1 MKTKAQQYG
10 LHLLLLLLSFQC
22 FAEQDFRVDDVEGT
36 WRNGVYHVDIKIT
49 SLLSNHALE
58 ALHKGVALTIVL
70 DVFVTKSRRYWLDKQ
85 VASLGQRYVLR
96 YHALSDQYLI
106 ENLNSGV
113 KEGFSSL
120 QMALAMMGDID
131 DLPILDWRNVRS
143 SERYYARARVRL
155 DLDALPVPL
164 RMFAYFMPGWQLSS
178 DWYIWTLR
186 M

>member
-1 MKTKAQQYG
+1 MRAQQYC
-10 LHLLLLLLSFQC
+10 LLLLLLLSPFKS
-22 FAEQDFRVDDVEGT
+22 FAEQDFKVNDVEGM
-36 WRNGVYHVDIKIT
+36 WRDGVYHIDIRIT
-49 SLLSNHALE
+49 SLLSGNAIE

-70 DVFVTKSRRYWLDKQ
+70 DVYVTKSRRYWLDKQ
-85 VASLGQRYVLR
+85 VASLSQRYVLR

-113 KEGFSSL
+113 KESFSSL
-120 QMALAMMGDID
+120 QTALDVMGDID
-131 DLPILDWRNVRS
+131 DLPILDRRNVQA

-164 RMFAYFMPGWQLSS
+164 RMLAYFMPNWQLSS

>member
-1 MKTKAQQYG
+1 MKTKTQQY
-10 LHLLLLLLSFQC
+10 LLFLLILLPFQC
-22 FAEQDFRVDDVEGT
+22 FSKEDFKIDSIEGT
-36 WRNGVYHVDIKIT
+36 WRDGIYHVDVTIT
-49 SLLSNHALE
+49 SLLSNNAME

-70 DVFVTKSRRYWLDKQ
+70 DVYVTKSRRYWLDKQ

-113 KEGFSSL
+113 KESFSSL
-120 QMALAMMGDID
+120 QVALGVMGDID
-131 DLPILDWRNVRS
+131 DLPILDRRNIRES
-143 SERYYARARVRL
+143 KRYYARARVRL
-155 DLDALPVPL
+155 DLDSLPVPL
-164 RMFAYFMPGWQLSS
+164 RIRAYFMPGWQLSS